1 MCKSD
6 IPVDN
11 GIVAHTA
18 DPLSVR
24 DTLNDSGFGI
34 FLRFTPLT
42 FPMNGSRH
50 GAAEVLNQ
58 SFPSPRRAIGQD

>member
-18 DPLSVR
+18 DPLSVDPKDR
-24 DTLNDSGFGI
+24 RMQVRLGPE
-34 FLRFTPLT
+34 TPQE
-42 FPMNGSRH
+42 FPVRC
-50 GAAEVLNQ
+50 
-58 SFPSPRRAIGQD
+58 